1 LKVKKKEP
9 VERVRHP
16 CILSVSKEEMQTKSP
31 TLRTYNKVKKNSK
44 KKKNPKSFSSS
55 NLP

>member
-1 LKVKKKEP
+1 LKVKKKKEP
-9 VERVRHP
+9 VERVRQP

-31 TLRTYNKVKKNSK
+31 TLRTYNKVKKNP